1 MRRREDS
8 LVADD
13 PMADDE
19 KDPRFVTALARGLE
33 LLRAFRRNESLLGN
47 LELAQRT
54 GLPKP
59 TVSRLT
65 YTLAKLGYLVY
76 DQTTGKYRLGTSVL
90 ALGYASLSGMG
101 IRQVAR
107 PLMQDLADRTGLA
120 VALGGRDRLSMIYLE
135 CCKAN
140 SPITLSLDV
149 GSHIKLSTTSMGRA
163 YLAALPEAERAPL
176 MAKLEEHEGERWP
189 EIRDGIERAVEDYR
203 TLGYCRSIGA
213 WKSEVHAIGIPFVPR
228 DGSPILAFNCGGP
241 GFLVDSKTLEE
252 EYAPRLVTMVRRI
265 DAALFSG

>member
-1 MRRREDS
+1 MRRREEA

-13 PMADDE
+13 LADDE

-33 LLRAFRRNESLLGN
+33 LLRAFRRNESMLGN

-65 YTLAKLGYLVY
+65 YTLAKLGYLAY
-76 DQTTGKYRLGTSVL
+76 DQNTGKYRLGTSVL

-107 PLMQDLADRTGLA
+107 PLMQELAEQTGLA

-135 CCKAN
+135 CCKAAG
-140 SPITLSLDV
+140 PITLSLDV

-163 YLAALPEAERAPL
+163 YLAALPEEERAPL
-176 MAKLEEHEGERWP
+176 MAKLEEHEGEGWP
-189 EIRDGIERAVEDYR
+189 EIRDGILQSIEDYR
-203 TLGYCRSIGA
+203 THGFCRSIGA
-213 WKSEVHAIGIPFVPR
+213 WKSEVHAIGVPFVPR
-228 DGSPILAFNCGGP
+228 DGSQVLAFNCGGP
-241 GFLVDSKTLEE
+241 GFLVDPQKLEE
-252 EYAPRLVTMVRRI
+252 EFAPRLVAMVRRI
-265 DAALFSG
+265 DATLFNG

>member
-1 MRRREDS
+1 MRRREEA

-13 PMADDE
+13 LADDE

-33 LLRAFRRNESLLGN
+33 LLRAFRRNEAMLGN

-65 YTLAKLGYLVY
+65 YTLAKLGYLAY
-76 DQTTGKYRLGTSVL
+76 DQNTGKYRLGTSVL
-90 ALGYASLSGMG
+90 ALGYACLSGMG

-107 PLMQDLADRTGLA
+107 PLMQELADQTGLA

-135 CCKAN
+135 CCKATV
-140 SPITLSLDV
+140 PVTLSLDV

-163 YLAALPEAERAPL
+163 YLAALPEEERAPL

-189 EIRDGIERAVEDYR
+189 EIRDGIQQAIEDYR
-203 TLGYCRSIGA
+203 TRGYCRSIGA
-213 WKSEVHAIGIPFVPR
+213 WKSEVHAVGVPFVPR
-228 DGSPILAFNCGGP
+228 DGSQVLVFNCGGP
-241 GFLVDSKTLEE
+241 AFMVDLKTLEE
-252 EYAPRLVTMVRRI
+252 EFAPRLVAMVGRI
-265 DAALFSG
+265 DATLFNG

>member
-1 MRRREDS
+1 MRRREEA
-8 LVADD
+8 LVVDD
-13 PMADDE
+13 LADDE

-33 LLRAFRRNESLLGN
+33 LLRAFRRNESMLGN

-65 YTLAKLGYLVY
+65 YTLAKLGYLAY
-76 DQTTGKYRLGTSVL
+76 DQNTGKYRLGTSVL

-107 PLMQDLADRTGLA
+107 PLMQELADQTGLA

-135 CCKAN
+135 CCKATG
-140 SPITLSLDV
+140 PITLSLDV
-149 GSHIKLSTTSMGRA
+149 GSHIKLSTTGMGRA

-189 EIRDGIERAVEDYR
+189 EIRDGILQAIEDYR
-203 TLGYCRSIGA
+203 TRGYCRSIGA
-213 WKSEVHAIGIPFVPR
+213 WKSEVHAVGVPFVPR
-228 DGSPILAFNCGGP
+228 DGSQVLAFNCGGP
-241 GFLVDSKTLEE
+241 AFMVDLKKLEE
-252 EYAPRLVTMVRRI
+252 EFAPRLVAMVRRI
-265 DAALFSG
+265 DAALFNG